1 MTEEGR
7 VFSPHAVARRSD
19 EVDNVFVAESFH
31 GGFVDAG
38 DGVACGQRRRQKS
51 GVKNKQSHSPLWICG
66 RVLASFTRLTL
77 LLLFAFSG
85 L

>member
-19 EVDNVFVAESFH
+19 EVDDVFVAQSFH

-51 GVKNKQSHSPLWICG
+51 GVKNKHSHSHWICG

-77 LLLFAFSG
+77 LFFAFSA